1 MNNEIKEKLKNLA
14 DEKYRSFCS
23 GLVPDSGNMLGVRLP
38 QLRTLAKEIAAAD
51 WRGYLA
57 ANDDEFFEEIML
69 QGFILGFV
77 KIDVEERLQL
87 ISEFI
92 PKICNWSI
100 CDSFSAGLKFV
111 KKNKARVWEFLQ
123 RYFNSDS
130 EFEIRFAVVMAMD
143 FFIDEDHI
151 DEMIVLLDRIKN
163 DGYYVKM
170 AVAWALSVCYVK
182 FPGKTLV
189 YLQYNELC
197 DFTYNKA
204 LQKIIESNRV
214 DSEAKDLMRSMKRRK

>member
-1 MNNEIKEKLKNLA
+1 MDTGIKEKLKNLA

-23 GLVPDSGNMLGVRLP
+23 GLVPDCGNMLGVRLP
-38 QLRTLAKEIAAAD
+38 QLRALAKEIAAAD
-51 WRGYLA
+51 WRGYLEA
-57 ANDDEFFEEIML
+57 SDDEFFEEIML
-69 QGFILGFV
+69 QGFIIGLV
-77 KIDVEERLQL
+77 KIDTEERLQL
-87 ISEFI
+87 IADYI
-92 PKICNWSI
+92 PKIINWSI

-111 KKNKARVWEFLQ
+111 KKNRERVWEFLQ
-123 RYFNSDS
+123 RYFNSDK

-143 FFIDEDHI
+143 YFIDDDHI
-151 DEMIVLLDRIKN
+151 DELIMLFDRIKH

-189 YLQYNELC
+189 YLQHNELC

-204 LQKIIESNRV
+204 LQKTIESNRV
-214 DSEAKDLMRSMKRRK
+214 DSETKDLMRSMKHRK